1 MQEKPGRA
9 LRKLSQEEAVQTFQ
23 VTGNLCRRLV
33 QHSGIPFGM
42 VIMAGWGLGEYRSL
56 DMLSLAI
63 TFSV

>member
-23 VTGNLCRRLV
+23 VTGNLCRLV

-42 VIMAGWGLGEYRSL
+42 VLMAGWGLGEYRSL
-56 DMLSLAI
+56 DVLSPAI

>member
-23 VTGNLCRRLV
+23 VTGNLCRLV

-42 VIMAGWGLGEYRSL
+42 VLMAGWGLGVQVSGRA
-56 DMLSLAI
+56 LSCHNL
-63 TFSV
+63 